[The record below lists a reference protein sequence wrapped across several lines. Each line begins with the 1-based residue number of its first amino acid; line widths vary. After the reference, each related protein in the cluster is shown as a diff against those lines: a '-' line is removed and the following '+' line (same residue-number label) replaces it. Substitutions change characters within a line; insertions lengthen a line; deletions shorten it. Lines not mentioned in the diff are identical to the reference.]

1 MAWSGSQIFAS
12 FVTNPMLGV
21 TGASGAG
28 LPTGYA
34 GLVADTVNLALYA
47 GSITPDATAA
57 VASTGYN
64 TGQWVTGGEITGSS
78 EWVAGG
84 RAVPATKS
92 ISQATNVTTFKT
104 TTNLVGAATVT
115 MSGINGCL
123 VYDNTISAGTVAK
136 QGVCFLWFGGAQSV
150 TAGTFSVNFNASGI
164 FTFTV

>member
-34 GLVADTVNLALYA
+34 GLVADTVNLALY
-47 GSITPDATAA
+47 GVITPDATAA

-104 TTNLVGAATVT
+104 TTNLVGSATVT

-123 VYDNTISAGTVAK
+123 VYDNSITAGTIAK

-150 TAGTFSVNFNASGI
+150 TAGSFSVNFNASGI